1 MFQHIQSYRKE
12 LIDFLYGINGNINW
26 DDFINKNMS
35 ISSEKLLSKIKSLIW
50 VDKDLEYDN
59 GMQQNVKLFSYYTS
73 LLNKYYRILSLPSV
87 VVYILNIPDDKIS
100 PLDDFIVNEIKQ
112 KLSVLCRLLG
122 LMNIKYQLVTSI
134 NDDAKIVI
142 PTASITYKNPNELFK
157 SFSGILVVDNYYN
170 IYKREEDIELNIF
183 KLSIMQLYK
192 NTEIH
197 ISEIL
202 NQKYGFLK
210 FINNE

>member
-12 LIDFLYGINGNINW
+12 LVDFLYGINGNINW

-73 LLNKYYRILSLPSV
+73 LLNKYYRILSLPEV
-87 VVYILNIPDDKIS
+87 VVYVLNISDDKIS

-170 IYKREEDIELNIF
+170 IYKRTEDIELNMF
-183 KLSIMQLYK
+183 KLSIIQLYK
-192 NTEIH
+192 NTEIN

-202 NQKYGFLK
+202 NQKYGFLE

>member
-12 LIDFLYGINGNINW
+12 LVDFLYGINGNIDWN
-26 DDFINKNMS
+26 DFINKNMS
-35 ISSEKLLSKIKSLIW
+35 IPSEKLLSKIKSLIW

-59 GMQQNVKLFSYYTS
+59 GMQQNIKLFSYYTI
-73 LLNKYYRILSLPSV
+73 LLNKYYKVLSLPDV
-87 VVYILNIPDDKIS
+87 TVYILNVPDDKIS
-100 PLDDFIVNEIKQ
+100 PLDDFIVDEIKK

-134 NDDAKIVI
+134 NNDAKIVI
-142 PTASITYKNPNELFK
+142 PTASITYKNPNKLFT
-157 SFSGILVVDNYYN
+157 SFSGILIVDNYYN
-170 IYKREEDIELNIF
+170 IYNREEDIELNTF
-183 KLSIMQLYK
+183 KLSIIQLYK
-192 NTEIH
+192 NTEIN

-210 FINNE
+210 FVNNE